1 MLQQRTSWYLN
12 EAEPPKVSEKCTAL
26 VPKRKWPILV
36 TNFNVLDHAE
46 ASSQRLNWYV
56 NKTDLFETFLQCLTD
71 ALQSSTNLRYR
82 NDVPSG
88 T

>member
-1 MLQQRTSWYLN
+1 MY
-12 EAEPPKVSEKCTAL
+12 PKAL
-26 VPKRKWPILV
+26 VPKWNWPILV

-46 ASSQRLNWYV
+46 TSSQRLNWYV

-71 ALQSSTNLRYR
+71 TNLRRRKDR
-82 NDVPSG
+82 NDIPTG